1 MLKLRLKSLIC
12 LIEFFVI
19 VISGFLT
26 IIFTPKSIIINSYN
40 DKEKNKQ
47 NFTKTP
53 KAIIN
58 H

>member
-12 LIEFFVI
+12 LIDFFVI

-26 IIFTPKSIIINSYN
+26 IIFTPKSIIIHSCN
-40 DKEKNKQ
+40 DKEKNTQ
-47 NFTKTP
+47 NLTKTP